1 MYDVVIKGGMV
12 VDTKRC
18 TCRIGN
24 VGITADKI
32 TYTGNDEITGHREID
47 AAGKYVCPG
56 FIDVHSH
63 VDGDDYAGMLSAC
76 QGITTTVGG
85 NCGLSPVDM
94 PEWFESQDGGFFMN
108 QLMFVGHSFS
118 LREAVGL
125 TDPYMPADDRQIEQ
139 MEMLAAKAL
148 ENGAC
153 GISFGLDYS
162 PGASLKEVRRLCQ
175 VCAKYQKVAAVHT
188 RLFTDKDLN
197 SLYEM
202 INVAKSTG
210 VRLLISHFVYQYGNG
225 SMREALDIV
234 ERARLEGIDVWIDS
248 GMYTDWSTYIGTES
262 YSPDVIR
269 DNGYVLGDFIVADGA
284 FAGRRM
290 NQEIYTYLRAH
301 APEVSVICFTGK
313 KEEIYMALNQPYAMP
328 STDAGAYAKGEG
340 HPQIAGTYP
349 KFFTEMVRERRD
361 LDMATAVYKASALPA
376 KLFGLENKGC
386 IAPDMDADIV
396 IVDLD
401 RLKDRAAFPHIGAP
415 DAAPEG
421 IDTVIVSGGI
431 VVDDGVFTHT
441 KSGRCMKI

>member
-118 LREAVGL
+118 LREA
-125 TDPYMPADDRQIEQ
+125 
-139 MEMLAAKAL
+139 
-148 ENGAC
+148 
-153 GISFGLDYS
+153 
-162 PGASLKEVRRLCQ
+162 
-175 VCAKYQKVAAVHT
+175 
-188 RLFTDKDLN
+188 
-197 SLYEM
+197 
-202 INVAKSTG
+202 
-210 VRLLISHFVYQYGNG
+210 
-225 SMREALDIV
+225 LDIV

-262 YSPDVIR
+262 HSPDVIR

-328 STDAGAYAKGEG
+328 STDAGVYAKGEG

-415 DAAPEG
+415 DATPEG